1 MTERHVNWFALEK
14 ACARPGCPLCTI
26 VADRS
31 ARYIDNMLFEHVSDR
46 GFRAQYREAG
56 GFCPTHAKNLD
67 SYRDGLAVA
76 ILGVDILTD
85 ALPALRKRKAT
96 KPAGACPACAETER
110 VNREFLGFLAGT
122 TDEDFTRFFTASAGL
137 CLPHYRKLLSIVK
150 KVPDWLVR
158 FQEEKFDLLLK
169 RASAFVEFS
178 AWGRQK
184 DFNGLSDADKVVWK
198 ELALALRGSSD

>member
-184 DFNGLSDADKVVWK
+184 DFDALSDADKVVWK

>member
-56 GFCPTHAKNLD
+56 GFCPTLVKNLD

-122 TDEDFTRFFTASAGL
+122 SDEDFTRFFTTSAGL
-137 CLPHYRKLLSIVK
+137 CLPHYRKLLSTVK

-184 DFNGLSDADKVVWK
+184 DFDGLSDADKVVWK

>member
-56 GFCPTHAKNLD
+56 GFCPTHVKNLD

-122 TDEDFTRFFTASAGL
+122 SDEDFTRFFTASAGL
-137 CLPHYRKLLSIVK
+137 CLPHYRKLLSTVK

-184 DFNGLSDADKVVWK
+184 DFDGLSDADKVVWK

>member
-1 MTERHVNWFALEK
+1 
-14 ACARPGCPLCTI
+14 
-26 VADRS
+26 
-31 ARYIDNMLFEHVSDR
+31 MLFEHVSDR
-46 GFRAQYREAG
+46 GFRAKYREAG
-56 GFCPTHAKNLD
+56 GFCPAHAKNLD

-85 ALPALRKRKAT
+85 ALPALRKRKAVY
-96 KPAGACPACAETER
+96 PAGECPACAETER
-110 VNREFLGFLAGT
+110 VNREFLGFLAGNS
-122 TDEDFTRFFTASAGL
+122 DEDFIRFFTASAGL
-137 CLPHYRKLLSIVK
+137 CLPHYRKLLSTVK
-150 KVPDWLVR
+150 KAPDWLVR

-184 DFNGLSDADKVVWK
+184 DFDGLSDADKVVWK

>member
-1 MTERHVNWFALEK
+1 VTERHVNWFALEK

-122 TDEDFTRFFTASAGL
+122 SDEDFTRFFTASAGL
-137 CLPHYRKLLSIVK
+137 CLPHYRKLLSTVK

-184 DFNGLSDADKVVWK
+184 DFDGLSDADKVVWK

>member
-122 TDEDFTRFFTASAGL
+122 SDEDFSRFFTGSAGL
-137 CLPHYRKLLSIVK
+137 CLPHYRKLLSTVK

-184 DFNGLSDADKVVWK
+184 DFDGLSDADKVVWK

>member
-1 MTERHVNWFALEK
+1 VTERHVNWFALEK

-122 TDEDFTRFFTASAGL
+122 SDEDFTRFFTASAGL
-137 CLPHYRKLLSIVK
+137 CLPHYRKLLSTVK

>member
-1 MTERHVNWFALEK
+1 VTERHVNWFALEK

-46 GFRAQYREAG
+46 GFRAKYREAG
-56 GFCPTHAKNLD
+56 GFCPTHARNLD

-122 TDEDFTRFFTASAGL
+122 SDEDFTRFFTASTGL
-137 CLPHYRKLLSIVK
+137 CLPHYRKLLSTVK

-184 DFNGLSDADKVVWK
+184 DFDGLSDADKVVWK